1 MPVVRSS
8 NTCMRY
14 MPTFRLPVFGSR
26 VITQGRV
33 MNRPASLGQ
42 HWNLCTLGS
51 FKQQGRAA
59 SSALRVAA
67 FRNAVGY
74 LGDLEYGINFSF
86 DPFEFIVAFE
96 HGNPFAEVV
105 VGQSR
110 SQGSMFE
117 ARLYNLAA

>member
-1 MPVVRSS
+1 M
-8 NTCMRY
+8 
-14 MPTFRLPVFGSR
+14 
-26 VITQGRV
+26 
-33 MNRPASLGQ
+33 
-42 HWNLCTLGS
+42 
-51 FKQQGRAA
+51 AA
-59 SSALRVAA
+59 NSALRVAA